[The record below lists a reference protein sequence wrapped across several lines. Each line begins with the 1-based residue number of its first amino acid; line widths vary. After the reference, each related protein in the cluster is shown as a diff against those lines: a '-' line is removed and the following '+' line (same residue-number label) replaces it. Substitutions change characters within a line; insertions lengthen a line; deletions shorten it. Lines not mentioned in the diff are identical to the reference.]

1 MKSALLV
8 SAWGHVAAVLTRQD
22 VTPEQVAAQLAA
34 DKAQISDYAANAI
47 KSLVDA
53 DSYFRDSRF
62 FVDGLKEAQATLEK
76 DLTDEIS
83 ANNKLEGIEKL
94 LLETKANI
102 ENIADEI
109 STQVAADSKADL
121 EKQADQAEA
130 RVHE

>member
-22 VTPEQVAAQLAA
+22 VTPEQVAAQAA
-34 DKAQISDYAANAI
+34 DKAQISDHAANAI